1 MNILFIG
8 GSLLSDDF
16 RLRLKMKGIT
26 YSNAAETFVSALLN
40 GLCGLTKVKM
50 VTEFFVPA
58 YPQYDEYNIK
68 GEKFDHVSGTEV
80 ISIPYLNIPVFQRLS
95 KTLSF
100 YREIKKQL
108 KEKCD
113 VVIIY
118 EVTSRTLVSTL
129 LANNNKK
136 KVVLIV
142 PDLPEFM
149 SNNQSLLYRA
159 AKKIDKIIID
169 YCLRKIDGFVLFSPY
184 MSNKINMR
192 NRPSITIEGIFNPMD
207 IVPSERKND
216 KRAILYTGKIEKWF
230 GLEDLFKA
238 FLQVKA
244 DCELWLCG
252 TGDEE
257 LINEYTSKDTRIKYL
272 GSKTHQEVLKIQK
285 QAYLLV
291 NPRHSNEQFSM
302 YSFPS
307 KTMEYMA
314 SGTATLMCKLK
325 SLPEDYYS
333 HLFLFEDE
341 SIEGMAKTINTILQM
356 NPAILEK
363 KGANAAKFIVNY
375 KNSRTQATRLLDFIN
390 SDVL

>member
-16 RLRLKMKGIT
+16 RLRLKKKGIT

-40 GLCGLTKVKM
+40 GLCGLSKVRV

-58 YPQYDEYNIK
+58 YPKYDEYNIK
-68 GEKFDHVSGTEV
+68 GERFGHVSRAEV
-80 ISIPYLNIPVFQRLS
+80 TSIPYLNIPVFQRLS
-95 KTLSF
+95 KTWSF

-129 LANNNKK
+129 LANKNKK
-136 KVVLIV
+136 VILIV

-149 SNNQSLLYRA
+149 SNNQSALYKA
-159 AKKIDKIIID
+159 AKKIDQIIID
-169 YCLRKIDGFVLFSPY
+169 YCLKKINGFVLFSPY
-184 MSNKINMR
+184 MSNKIDIG

-207 IVPSERKND
+207 IVASERKND
-216 KRAILYTGKIEKWF
+216 KRVILYTGKIEKWF
-230 GLEDLFKA
+230 GLEDLFEA
-238 FLQVKA
+238 FLRVKE

-252 TGDEE
+252 TGDEGM
-257 LINEYTSKDTRIKYL
+257 INEYTSKDHRIKYL
-272 GSKTHQEVLKIQK
+272 GSKTHQEVIKLQK

-291 NPRHSNEQFSM
+291 NPRHSTEQFSM

-341 SIEGMAKTINTILQM
+341 SIEGMAKTIDSILQM
-356 NPAILEK
+356 DPVILEQ
-363 KGANAAKFIVNY
+363 KGAKAAEFIVNN
-375 KNSRTQATRLLDFIN
+375 KNSKTQATKLLDFIN
-390 SDVL
+390 TEVL